1 MEEVYNKLME
11 KLKSMSPEEIQDEYK
26 KLEPWNNIGEIVQ
39 TDKTHIN
46 EEYIIEYESS
56 HLTKPYILTFKSFQD
71 METELNNL
79 REYNKLHLVYF
90 NIKCKKITTETINI

>member
-1 MEEVYNKLME
+1 MKEVYKKLLE

-26 KLEPWNNIGEIVQ
+26 KLEPWNNIGERVQ
-39 TDKTHIN
+39 SDKTHIN

-71 METELNNL
+71 METKLNNL

>member
-1 MEEVYNKLME
+1 MKEVYKKLLE

-39 TDKTHIN
+39 TDKTNIN

>member
-1 MEEVYNKLME
+1 MEEVYKKLSE
-11 KLKSMSPEEIQDEYK
+11 KFIDFDLDKFLKKLKSWK
-26 KLEPWNNIGEIVQ
+26 NRGERIQ

-46 EEYIIEYESS
+46 EEYIIEYESLHS
-56 HLTKPYILTFKSFQD
+56 TKPYILTFKSFQD

-90 NIKCKKITTETINI
+90 NIKVKKITTETINI

>member
-11 KLKSMSPEEIQDEYK
+11 KLKSMSPEEIQEEYK
-26 KLEPWNNIGEIVQ
+26 KLEPWNNIGERIQ

-46 EEYIIEYESS
+46 EEYIIEYESLHS
-56 HLTKPYILTFKSFQD
+56 TKPYILTFKSFQD